1 MPRTSRVDVVVHL
14 HGYSGRG
21 AGMSLTRDKLP
32 VSGLDFTDPADP
44 SSAGR
49 RHPTLLV
56 LPRGNFFHGRSGAG
70 YDFPALLVPGALD
83 RLVDDALA
91 RFGAAAGLQ
100 AARGRLILTAHS
112 GGGAALMRILRHTDP
127 DEVHA
132 FDALYGDPAPL
143 IAWARRRRG
152 RADSALRVVFR
163 AGEDTARAS
172 GAVAAAL
179 AGAGPAFRVEAT
191 RVAHGEIPRR
201 FGWRLLAD
209 AAADLPGVTAGG
221 AAPRRPAPSPTG
233 PGAGSPRP
241 APSGGGP
248 RLSTAALRQAWAE
261 YRCAGNRMVPLQLL
275 SHRTPVNPVAVD
287 AFRALGTA
295 LAAAGYVRR
304 PHVGLQLPGHRL
316 DGRQPPGAGVPAR
329 VRPRGRRRPAV
340 EPAPAQ
346 RVGTD
351 PFLSLRRPSRVA
363 SRTSGPGRRGRSS
376 PRSRS
381 RRSKPCAPS
390 TGCRCSPGVVGGP
403 ARTTRCTSR
412 SP

>member
-1 MPRTSRVDVVVHL
+1 
-14 HGYSGRG
+14 
-21 AGMSLTRDKLP
+21 
-32 VSGLDFTDPADP
+32 
-44 SSAGR
+44 
-49 RHPTLLV
+49 V
-56 LPRGNFFHGRSGAG
+56 LPRGNFFRGRSGAG
-70 YDFPALLVPGALD
+70 YDFPALQVPGALD

-295 LAAAGYVRR
+295 LAAAGYVARSTWVYNCRTIATTDTSRPPQASLHAYGLAVDVDPRWNPHRR
-304 PHVGLQLPGHRL
+304 NVSGPIRFSPAPTLEGRIADVKAGSAGTAFTPEQVAAVEALRTVDGLQVFTWG
-316 DGRQPPGAGVPAR
+316 GRWAGSHDAMHFQIAVTPAELRRGLAGAPTAEQETCGAWEIEAP
-329 VRPRGRRRPAV
+329 
-340 EPAPAQ
+340 EPAW
-346 RVGTD
+346 R
-351 PFLSLRRPSRVA
+351 
-363 SRTSGPGRRGRSS
+363 
-376 PRSRS
+376 
-381 RRSKPCAPS
+381 
-390 TGCRCSPGVVGGP
+390 
-403 ARTTRCTSR
+403 
-412 SP
+412 